1 MPRLANKSAVVTGA
15 ANGIGRAIALRFAAE
30 GARQVLVDIDG
41 AALARVVAEIAASGG
56 TAHPVVADVT
66 EEGPATAAVQG
77 AIDRFGGLD
86 ILVNNVGG
94 GRNGRIWEI
103 SPEDWDY
110 VIRLN
115 LRSVFLCTRTAAPH
129 MIARRS
135 GRIICMSSGARE
147 GTPWS
152 ALDSGAA
159 AYSAAKAGV
168 HGFIRDMALELGP
181 HNVCINAV
189 APGPVT
195 TERAVGYLEELNRR
209 FEYSPNRMTPLR
221 RMAEPEEIA
230 NAVLFLASDE
240 ASYITGVTLHVAGG
254 R

>member
-1 MPRLANKSAVVTGA
+1 MPRLADKSAVVTGA
-15 ANGIGRAIALRFAAE
+15 ANGIGRAIALRFAEE

-41 AALARVVAEIAASGG
+41 AGLERVCAEIAASGA
-56 TAHPVVADVT
+56 TAHAVVGDVT
-66 EEGPATAAVQG
+66 AEGPATAAVQG
-77 AIDRFGGLD
+77 AIDRFGMLD

-103 SPEDWDY
+103 TPEDWDY
-110 VIRLN
+110 VLRLN
-115 LRSVFLCTRTAAPH
+115 LRSVFLCTRAAAPH
-129 MIARRS
+129 MIQRRT
-135 GRIICMSSGARE
+135 GRIVCLSSGARE

-159 AYSAAKAGV
+159 AYSTAKAGV

-181 HNVCINAV
+181 HNVCVNAV
-189 APGPVT
+189 APGPVA
-195 TERAVGYLEELNRR
+195 TERAAPYLEELNRR

-221 RMAEPEEIA
+221 RMAEPREIA
-230 NAVLFLASDE
+230 DAVLFLASDE

>member
-1 MPRLANKSAVVTGA
+1 MPRLANKSAIVTGA
-15 ANGIGRAIALRFAAE
+15 ANGIGRAIAMRLAEE
-30 GARQVLVDIDG
+30 GARQVLVDIDTAG
-41 AALARVVAEIAASGG
+41 LESVVAEIARTGG
-56 TAHPVVADVT
+56 EVHAVTADVT
-66 EEGPATAAVQG
+66 EEAPATAAVRG
-77 AIDRFGGLD
+77 AIEKFGALD

-103 SPEDWDY
+103 TPEDWDY
-110 VIRLN
+110 VLKLN
-115 LRSVFLCTRTAAPH
+115 LRSVFLCTRIAAPH
-129 MIARRS
+129 MMERGS

-181 HNVCINAV
+181 HNVRVNAV
-189 APGPVT
+189 APGPVS
-195 TERAVGYLEELNRR
+195 TERAFGYLDELNRR

-221 RMAEPEEIA
+221 RMAEPREIA
-230 NAVLFLASDE
+230 DAVLFLASDE
-240 ASYITGVTLHVAGG
+240 SSYITGVTLHVAGG